1 MNGIY
6 YIENT
11 VDERRS
17 RISGYF
23 QTEEEAREALKECAD
38 WYREKGT
45 GIIWYKEFGL
55 GKTSKKIYANP
66 DW

>member
-1 MNGIY
+1 MKGIY

-11 VDERRS
+11 INEHS
-17 RISGYF
+17 SWISGYF
-23 QTEEEAREALKECAD
+23 QTEEEAHEAIKECAN
-38 WYREKGT
+38 WWGEKGT